1 MLALTN
7 HEDEDLLQWAQEQ
20 AERGKR
26 WMEKQTRLVLSD
38 SEMMVNEEESV
49 EQKQERED
57 TQHEEEEEEE
67 EREEIMSF
75 PPTRGASPPVPPAV
89 EEAEIGMDD
98 NTFVLPAYVPNGVDS
113 SPIAQDSRT
122 SVQST
127 VAETV
132 EQIMLHIRGEA
143 RLEVEARQELDSL
156 MQHTKV
162 QQRSAELAQAE
173 AEALSLPWQKE
184 PEHESHARSSQPE
197 ASERW
202 YNCEDGH
209 PMPVDV
215 MRMPLDDWHDAGFD
229 EEQMMLALV
238 NHETEI
244 AKEASRMHD
253 VGSDDAHDTND
264 PALFNGTSLPG
275 KNTPGL
281 GRSV

>member
-1 MLALTN
+1 ML
-7 HEDEDLLQWAQEQ
+7 
-20 AERGKR
+20 R
-26 WMEKQTRLVLSD
+26 
-38 SEMMVNEEESV
+38 
-49 EQKQERED
+49 
-57 TQHEEEEEEE
+57 
-67 EREEIMSF
+67 
-75 PPTRGASPPVPPAV
+75 
-89 EEAEIGMDD
+89 
-98 NTFVLPAYVPNGVDS
+98 
-113 SPIAQDSRT
+113 
-122 SVQST
+122 
-127 VAETV
+127 
-132 EQIMLHIRGEA
+132 IRGEA

-209 PMPVDV
+209 PMLVDV
-215 MRMPLDDWHDAGFD
+215 VRMPLDDWHDAGFD

-238 NHETEI
+238 NRETEI

-253 VGSDDAHDTND
+253 EHLDEHLECMVGSDHAHDTND